1 MHCFHGY
8 TKEMIPLLIKRSDKM
23 KNFYIIILLI
33 LSLFIFSMPVA
44 AMNTNFDIEN
54 EKSNSD
60 TQVQLLTKEPAREL
74 IKCFDV
80 NENGLIA
87 VGMEGADY
95 ITIVVLNSDGVFQYG
110 YKIKAPTSY
119 AVEWGNDEL
128 NVYFSRG
135 NDIISINKNGIVT
148 GTSFV
153 KYTTENDDYLRNTL
167 KSTVKMVGE
176 KKYQIKSGG
185 YFDNLRDGNYTQLT
199 VTENGNETVIYAVPE
214 SVLQGRQI
222 IAWLFVIL
230 FPILGTLIIYKTIIK
245 PNKPNKNKET
255 Q

>member
-1 MHCFHGY
+1 
-8 TKEMIPLLIKRSDKM
+8 
-23 KNFYIIILLI
+23 
-33 LSLFIFSMPVA
+33 
-44 AMNTNFDIEN
+44 
-54 EKSNSD
+54 
-60 TQVQLLTKEPAREL
+60 
-74 IKCFDV
+74 
-80 NENGLIA
+80 
-87 VGMEGADY
+87 MEGADY

-153 KYTTENDDYLRNTL
+153 KYTTENDDYLRHTL

-199 VTENGNETVIYAVPE
+199 VTENGNETVIYAIPE
-214 SVLQGRQI
+214 NVLQGRQI